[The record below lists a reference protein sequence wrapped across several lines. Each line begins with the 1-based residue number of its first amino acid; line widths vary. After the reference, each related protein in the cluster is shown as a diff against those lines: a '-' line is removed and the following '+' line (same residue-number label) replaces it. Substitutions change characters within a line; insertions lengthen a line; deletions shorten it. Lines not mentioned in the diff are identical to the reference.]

1 MGEYDDIINLPHHVS
16 ATRPR
21 MSTANRAAQF
31 APFSA
36 LSGHDAAIKETAR
49 LTDKRTVLD
58 QDAKDRLAEKLNLL
72 ADMSS
77 QQPEVTITYF
87 KPDDKKQG
95 GSYITTTGT
104 MKKIDEYEH
113 VIIMTDERKIPIDDT
128 VEIDS
133 ELLKAF
139 F

>member
-31 APFSA
+31 APFAA

-58 QDAKDRLAEKLNLL
+58 QDAKDRLAEKLNIL

-87 KPDDKKQG
+87 KPDDKKKG